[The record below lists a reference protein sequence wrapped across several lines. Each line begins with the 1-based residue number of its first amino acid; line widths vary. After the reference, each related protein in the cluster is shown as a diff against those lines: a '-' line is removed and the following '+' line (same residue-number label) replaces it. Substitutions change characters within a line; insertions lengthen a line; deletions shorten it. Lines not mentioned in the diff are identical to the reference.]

1 MRGDEMKKNQK
12 KIQSC
17 RVKDLRAVQVIENRH
32 FIRHPLTLPLA
43 YTVVEPERN
52 KEKKELK
59 SETINISVG
68 GLLFSAKHPVKPGM
82 LISIRMPFEDKIFC
96 IKATVVRC
104 VDNLETKFYDI
115 AVNFFRLREAFKVKM
130 IEQIYLISE
139 YRDLLNLKLGREVS
153 LDDASREWIRKY
165 SQRFKRL
172 YW

>member
-1 MRGDEMKKNQK
+1 MKKNQK
-12 KIQSC
+12 KIQL
-17 RVKDLRAVQVIENRH
+17 RNVKDIRTVQVVENRH

-43 YTVVEPERN
+43 YTVVEPGPK

-59 SETINISVG
+59 SETINISIG
-68 GLLFSAKHPVKPGM
+68 GLLFSAKHPVEPGTR
-82 LISIRMPFEDKIFC
+82 IAIRMPFEDKIFS

-104 VDNLETKFYDI
+104 VDNLETNFYDI

-139 YRDLLNLKLGREVS
+139 YRDLLNLQLGREVS
-153 LDDASREWIRKY
+153 LDEASREWIKKY